1 LSGGDANE
9 MTQKLRIELME
20 ALQEPAPP
28 QHDETGAPFASAD
41 PSSSDT
47 MQLLPAIS
55 QRNTWPAV
63 EWLPIQMDVALPV
76 VQFRVRDLLAL
87 AAGQVVPTAW
97 SSVEDLPL
105 AIEDVQLAWVEM
117 EVVDQ
122 AMAIRIT
129 RLL

>member
-1 LSGGDANE
+1 
-9 MTQKLRIELME
+9 ME

-28 QHDETGAPFASAD
+28 QNDAAAGSFFAHGDAPQLETS
-41 PSSSDT
+41 
-47 MQLLPAIS
+47 QLLPAIS
-55 QRNTWPAV
+55 QRHAWPAV
-63 EWLPIQMDVALPV
+63 EWLPIQLDVALPV
-76 VQFRVRDLLAL
+76 VRFCVRDLLAL
-87 AAGQVVPTAW
+87 AAGQVIATAW
-97 SSVEDLPL
+97 SSGEDLPL

>member
-1 LSGGDANE
+1 
-9 MTQKLRIELME
+9 ME
-20 ALQEPAPP
+20 ALQEPAPQP
-28 QHDETGAPFASAD
+28 HDGTGTPFASAD
-41 PSSSDT
+41 PMKPESRE
-47 MQLLPAIS
+47 LLPAIS

-76 VQFRVRDLLAL
+76 VRFRVRDLLAL
-87 AAGQVVPTAW
+87 EAGQVVPTAW
-97 SSVEDLPL
+97 SSGEDLPL

>member
-1 LSGGDANE
+1 
-9 MTQKLRIELME
+9 ME

-28 QHDETGAPFASAD
+28 QTEGTGDLFASVD
-41 PSSSDT
+41 SSRSEST
-47 MQLLPAIS
+47 QLLPAIA
-55 QRNTWPAV
+55 QRNAWPAV

-76 VQFRVRDLLAL
+76 VRFCVRDLLAL
-87 AAGQVVPTAW
+87 SAGQVIATAW
-97 SSVEDLPL
+97 SSGEDLPL

>member
-1 LSGGDANE
+1 
-9 MTQKLRIELME
+9 ME

-28 QHDETGAPFASAD
+28 QHDGTGAAFAAAD
-41 PSSSDT
+41 PSSSET
-47 MQLLPAIS
+47 TQLLPAIS

-76 VQFRVRDLLAL
+76 VRFRVRDLLAL

-97 SSVEDLPL
+97 SSSEDLPL

>member
-1 LSGGDANE
+1 
-9 MTQKLRIELME
+9 MTQKSRIEPME
-20 ALQEPAPP
+20 ALQEPGPL
-28 QHDETGAPFASAD
+28 QQDETGAAFASAD
-41 PSSSDT
+41 PPNLDT
-47 MQLLPAIS
+47 KQLLPAIS

-76 VQFRVRDLLAL
+76 VRFRVRDLLAL
-87 AAGQVVPTAW
+87 AAGQVVSTAW
-97 SSVEDLPL
+97 SNSEDLPL

>member
-1 LSGGDANE
+1 MD
-9 MTQKLRIELME
+9 
-20 ALQEPAPP
+20 ALQQPAAP
-28 QHDETGAPFASAD
+28 QHEGTGSEFGAVETATSEP
-41 PSSSDT
+41 T
-47 MQLLPAIS
+47 QLLPAIP

-76 VQFRVRDLLAL
+76 VRFRVRDLLAL
-87 AAGQVVPTAW
+87 AAGQVIPTGW
-97 SSVEDLPL
+97 SSGEDLPL

-122 AMAIRIT
+122 EMAIRIT